1 VKKIVLLVLLL
12 LSTLTF
18 AQSGQYAGAFLGY
31 PIAGIYGLEDFLGK
45 DADLRFRVSL
55 SPFYGLGVGVGAD
68 ALFDIAPLPLDE
80 AGKLRAYGGGG
91 AELGFASYRNSFAS
105 VSVFTIDA
113 LGILGV
119 DYPIDKSFGVFF
131 ETGLGIG
138 FNIGGYSSIV
148 GAPSVG
154 FFSPAFRGGI
164 GIKFKL

>member
-1 VKKIVLLVLLL
+1 VKKLLGIGILLL
-12 LSTLTF
+12 ASVTF

-55 SPFYGLGVGVGAD
+55 SPFYSLGIGVGAD
-68 ALFDIAPLPLDE
+68 ALFDIAPLDE

-119 DYPIDKSFGVFF
+119 DYPIDESFGVFF